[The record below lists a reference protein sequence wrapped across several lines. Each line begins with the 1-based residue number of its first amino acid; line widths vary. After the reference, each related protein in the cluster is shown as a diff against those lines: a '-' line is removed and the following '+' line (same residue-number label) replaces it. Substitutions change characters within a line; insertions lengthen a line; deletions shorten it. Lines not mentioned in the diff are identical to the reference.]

1 MTDATPI
8 PESEVDALL
17 APFGGAEAVYAADAA
32 LRENRKYLDEHRAEL
47 KRLYPEE
54 WIVMPAAASWR
65 TPARQ
70 TRPAHGPR
78 TGRVDGRRVRAAHPD
93 RGTRLDAAGAP
104 LPVLSVSGYYSAAA

>member
-54 WIVMPAAASWR
+54 WIVI
-65 TPARQ
+65 AR
-70 TRPAHGPR
+70 
-78 TGRVDGRRVRAAHPD
+78 GRVVAHAGTPDEAARMARE
-93 RGTRLDAAGAP
+93 RGESMAGAFVRHIP
-104 LPVLSVSGYYSAAA
+104 TEERAWLLRTRRFPC